1 MTEPD
6 NANFTEL
13 FAVIKAY
20 SRGGDYHQDKALQI
34 IAGTYVFMFE
44 KEEMP
49 DARPIVDGILE
60 QYDYVFTT
68 LERGNL
74 DPLSVDAVVRV
85 ALYDDE
91 YMEWGINRLGRILEN
106 LHRRSRADET
116 YADFV
121 EDSAIVIRGLEN
133 IVAGSAL
140 EEIVEGVNGE

>member
-6 NANFTEL
+6 NAEFTEL
-13 FAVIKAY
+13 FEVIKAY
-20 SRGGDYHQDKALQI
+20 SRGNYFHQDKALQI
-34 IAGTYVFMFE
+34 ISGTYVFMFE
-44 KEEMP
+44 KEDMP

-85 ALYDDE
+85 ALYKDD
-91 YMEWGINRLGRILEN
+91 YMEWGINRLGRILES
-106 LHRRSRADET
+106 LHRRSRTDET
-116 YADFV
+116 YADYV
-121 EDSAIVIRGLEN
+121 EDSAIVIRGLES

-140 EEIVEGVNGE
+140 EEIVESANGE

>member
-6 NANFTEL
+6 NAQFTEL
-13 FAVIKAY
+13 FEVIMAY
-20 SRGGDYHQDKALQI
+20 SRGGYFYQDKALQI

-44 KEEMP
+44 REDMP
-49 DARPIVDGILE
+49 DARPIVDDILE

-85 ALYDDE
+85 ALYKDE
-91 YMEWGINRLGRILEN
+91 YMEWGINRLGRILQS

-121 EDSAIVIRGLEN
+121 EDSATVIRGLES

-140 EEIVEGVNGE
+140 EEIVEGVDGE